1 MSVHAQSSPSGAE
14 GWMHCAGWLSSG
26 ESSKYADEGTDA
38 HELASR
44 VLECPS
50 TDVRP
55 EAWQWIGT
63 PLPKGHVVDEKM
75 ATAVQKYVDLVRSLP
90 GKLLVEQSLP
100 LEPITGEKGAQGTG
114 DAVLLDFDSLE
125 ITVVD
130 LKYGTGIQVN
140 AENNPQLMHYGLA
153 AMLQYEQFAPWKLVR
168 GIISQP
174 RRDHVSEAVYSRADL
189 LAFRKDSKRAAK
201 EHRRLAGQT
210 VYTLWD
216 YGALRAGKKTCR
228 WCVRKDPCPEY
239 ARMKLDENKVEFSPI

>member
-14 GWMHCAGWLSSG
+14 GWMHCAGWASSG

-38 HELASR
+38 HTLGSM
-44 VLECPS
+44 VLENPFMDCA
-50 TDVRP
+50 DYLGR
-55 EAWQWIGT
+55 Q
-63 PLPKGHVVDEKM
+63 LPKGHEVTRNM
-75 ATAVQKYVDLVRSLP
+75 AAAVQKYVELVRSLP

-174 RRDHVSEAVYSRADL
+174 RRDHVSEAVYTRAEI

-201 EHRRLAGQT
+201 EHRRLNGQT

-216 YGALRAGKKTCR
+216 YGALHASKKTCR
-228 WCVRKDPCPEY
+228 WCMRKDPCPEY
-239 ARMKLDENKVEFSPI
+239 ARMKLDENKVEFSPL